1 MRQLQGFRD
10 FWAKRHSEM
19 WLEMQPVLRLAA
31 VFFVVMV
38 LLALHRHLTFYASYD
53 QGIFNQLFWNGIHGN
68 FFQSSL
74 SSVLSGAVVIDRQVP
89 TVSYH
94 RLGQHFDPILLL
106 WLPIYALFPY
116 AATLVV
122 LQVAQVTA
130 AGLVL
135 YALARQY
142 LQPTLAQWITASYYT
157 SVAVIGPTFS
167 NFHDLSQIP
176 LLLFTLFLALE
187 KRWWWLFW
195 LIAGLTLLVREDI
208 GILLFGIGL
217 YLALSRRFPVV
228 GIALCSLGFAY
239 VMLATNVFMP
249 LFSRDISQRFMVERF
264 GHFSSGNEASTF
276 DILGGILSNPLRLIT
291 HVFASFDLKV
301 SYMLAQTLSLAFVPL
316 ISPSAWLMVSAPLA
330 QLLLQGGDSRF
341 SVYIRYAITLVPG
354 LFYGAILWWS
364 VHPQVFRARFK
375 KIWLGLIML
384 SLLVVLLKSPH
395 RVFYFVIPDSVQ
407 PWVQVPLFRQWSH
420 VAEARSLLRQV
431 PPDASVSATTYLVP
445 PLSGRRAA
453 LRMPF
458 LQFRNDQNQVENVEY
473 IVADFWQLQQY
484 QPAFGQERG
493 YMEILPAKID
503 DLLKQ
508 NQYGIQAFEDGI
520 VLMQRGR
527 PSQPEALA
535 HWKAL
540 RPTYVPTPKPN

>member
-1 MRQLQGFRD
+1 MLQLQGFKD
-10 FWAKRHSEM
+10 FWAKRH
-19 WLEMQPVLRLAA
+19 LEIKPVLGLAA
-31 VFFVVMV
+31 VFFVVML
-38 LLALHRHLTFYASYD
+38 LLALHRHLTLYASYD

-74 SSVLSGAVVIDRQVP
+74 SSVLSGAVVIDQQIP

-122 LQVAQVTA
+122 IQVTQVAA

-195 LIAGLTLLVREDI
+195 LMAGLTLLVREDT

-239 VMLATNVFMP
+239 VMVATNVFMP

-264 GHFSSGNEASTF
+264 GHFASGNEASTF

-291 HVFASFDLKV
+291 HVLSSFDLKV

-316 ISPSAWLMVSAPLA
+316 ISPSAWMMVSAPLA

-364 VHPQVFRARFK
+364 AHPKAFRPRFK
-375 KIWLGLIML
+375 KIWLGFIIL

-395 RVFYFVIPDSVQ
+395 RVFYFVIPDSIQ

-420 VAEARSLLRQV
+420 VAEARSLLAQV
-431 PPDASVSATTYLVP
+431 PPNASVSATTYLVP

-458 LQFRNDQNQVENVEY
+458 LQFRNDQNQVEDVEY
-473 IVADFWQLQQY
+473 VVADFWQLQQY
-484 QPAFGQERG
+484 QIAFREERG

-503 DLLKQ
+503 DLLAQ
-508 NQYGIQAFEDGI
+508 NQYGIQVLQDGI
-520 VLMQRGR
+520 VLMQRGK

-535 HWKAL
+535 QWEAL

>member
-1 MRQLQGFRD
+1 MLQLQGFRE
-10 FWAKRHSEM
+10 FWAKRH
-19 WLEMQPVLRLAA
+19 LEMKPVLRLAA
-31 VFFVVMV
+31 FFLVVMV
-38 LLALHRHLTFYASYD
+38 LLALHRHLTLYASYD
-53 QGIFNQLFWNGIHGN
+53 QGIFNQLFWNGIHGK

-89 TVSYH
+89 TVFYH

-106 WLPIYALFPY
+106 WLPIYALFPHP
-116 AATLVV
+116 ATLVV
-122 LQVAQVTA
+122 LQVTQVAA

-142 LQPTLAQWITASYYT
+142 LQPAIAQWITASYYT

-195 LIAGLTLLVREDI
+195 LMAGLTLLVREDA

-217 YLALSRRFPVV
+217 YLALSRRFPLV
-228 GIALCSLGFAY
+228 GIALCSVSFAY
-239 VMLATNVFMP
+239 VMAATNIFMP

-264 GHFSSGNEASTF
+264 GHFASGNEASTF
-276 DILGGILSNPLRLIT
+276 DILGGILSNPMRLIA
-291 HVFASFDLKV
+291 HVFSSFDLKV
-301 SYMLAQTLSLAFVPL
+301 SYLLAQTLSLAFVPL
-316 ISPSAWLMVSAPLA
+316 ISPSAWMMISAPLA

-364 VHPQVFRARFK
+364 VHPKAFRPRFK
-375 KIWLGLIML
+375 KIWLGFIML
-384 SLLVVLLKSPH
+384 SLWVVLLKSPH
-395 RVFYFVIPDSVQ
+395 RVFYFIIPDSIQ
-407 PWVQVPLFRQWSH
+407 PWVHVPPFRQWSH
-420 VAEARSLLRQV
+420 VAEARSLLAQV
-431 PPDASVSATTYLVP
+431 PPNASVSATTYLVP

-484 QPAFGQERG
+484 QPAFREERG

-503 DLLKQ
+503 DLLTQ
-508 NQYGIQAFEDGI
+508 NQYGIQALQDGI

-535 HWKAL
+535 QWQAL
-540 RPTYVPTPKPN
+540 RPTDVPTPKPK

>member
-1 MRQLQGFRD
+1 MLQFQR
-10 FWAKRHSEM
+10 FQEMWAKRH
-19 WLEMQPVLRLAA
+19 LEMQPEIKPVLRLAA
-31 VFFVVMV
+31 FFLSVMV
-38 LLALHRHLTFYASYD
+38 LLALHRHLTLYASYD

-106 WLPIYALFPY
+106 WLPIYALFPHT
-116 AATLVV
+116 ATLVV
-122 LQVAQVTA
+122 LQVAQVAA

-142 LQPTLAQWITASYYT
+142 LQPAIAQWITASYYG

-176 LLLFTLFLALE
+176 LLLFILFLALE
-187 KRWWWLFW
+187 KRCWWLFW
-195 LIAGLTLLVREDI
+195 LMAGLTLLVREDT

-239 VMLATNVFMP
+239 VMVATNGFMP
-249 LFSRDISQRFMVERF
+249 LFSRDVSQRFMVERF
-264 GHFSSGNEASTF
+264 GHFASGNEASTL
-276 DILGGILSNPLRLIT
+276 DILGGMLSNPLRLIT
-291 HVFASFDLKV
+291 HVFSSFDLKV

-316 ISPSAWLMVSAPLA
+316 ISPSAWIIISAPLA

-364 VHPQVFRARFK
+364 VHPQVFRPRFK
-375 KIWLGLIML
+375 KIWLGLILL
-384 SLLVVLLKSPH
+384 SLLVVLFKSPH
-395 RVFYFVIPDSVQ
+395 RVFYFVMPDSFQ

-420 VAEARSLLRQV
+420 VASARSLLVQV
-431 PPDASVSATTYLVP
+431 PPHASVSATTYLVP

-473 IVADFWQLQQY
+473 VVADFWQLQQY
-484 QPAFGQERG
+484 QPAFREERG

-503 DLLKQ
+503 DLLAQ
-508 NQYGIQAFEDGI
+508 NQYGIQAFQDGI
-520 VLMQRGR
+520 VLMQHQKT
-527 PSQPEALA
+527 SQPEALA
-535 HWKAL
+535 QWQAI
-540 RPTYVPTPKPN
+540 RPTYMPTPEPN